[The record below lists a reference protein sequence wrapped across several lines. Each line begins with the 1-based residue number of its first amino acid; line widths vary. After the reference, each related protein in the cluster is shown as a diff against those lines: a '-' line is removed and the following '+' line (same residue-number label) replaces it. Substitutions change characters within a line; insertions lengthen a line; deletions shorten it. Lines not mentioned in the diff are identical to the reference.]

1 VAVCAVQG
9 GLSSRAYFEPAD
21 PLSLV
26 TLMDRIKMS
35 AKKKQKEA
43 NDRYRERHDPST
55 GGHAGG
61 VASSKPTLESR
72 NNPRRKFQEYFQ
84 SKQQAAVMLD
94 EYLASH
100 ERCKEEQV
108 CQCNNYYNNNGVTLV
123 SLIGGENEVAG
134 AYSSSAQ

>member
-1 VAVCAVQG
+1 
-9 GLSSRAYFEPAD
+9 
-21 PLSLV
+21 
-26 TLMDRIKMS
+26 MDRIKVS

-43 NDRYRERHDPST
+43 NDRYRARHGT
-55 GGHAGG
+55 KTAHAGSQ
-61 VASSKPTLESR
+61 VASKPVLESR

-108 CQCNNYYNNNGVTLV
+108 SIYHDT
-123 SLIGGENEVAG
+123 
-134 AYSSSAQ
+134 